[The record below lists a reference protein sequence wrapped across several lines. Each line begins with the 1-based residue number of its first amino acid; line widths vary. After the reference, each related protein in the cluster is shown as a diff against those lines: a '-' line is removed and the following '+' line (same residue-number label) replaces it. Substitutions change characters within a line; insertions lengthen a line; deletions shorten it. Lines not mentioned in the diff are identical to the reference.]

1 MGNEY
6 ELVWLWM
13 NNKHQQRNR
22 RNQKTS
28 KNVFA
33 HQLFTQWKKEK
44 NHKLFFDI
52 MWYVLD
58 WTQVPSALH
67 DGLSNLQSSILEI
80 VIASFTRKENA
91 ARRIK
96 RKSVLLDWFW
106 TDLNGYHGF
115 YIFEIVMGFQRHN
128 RAC

>member
-1 MGNEY
+1 MNLCGY
-6 ELVWLWM
+6 EWIINISKEIEGIKKQV
-13 NNKHQQRNR
+13 
-22 RNQKTS
+22 KTF
-28 KNVFA
+28 FA

-67 DGLSNLQSSILEI
+67 DGLSNLWSSILEI
-80 VIASFTRKENA
+80 VIASFTWKENA

-96 RKSVLLDWFW
+96 I
-106 TDLNGYHGF
+106 TPIT
-115 YIFEIVMGFQRHN
+115 YI
-128 RAC
+128 